1 MNPSRMPWFL
11 VVNDSAAVR
20 DAIRSFLEVHTPY
33 RLCGEANDSIV
44 AVEKARE
51 SNCDLILLNLSMPK
65 PTDGEA
71 ALALRSVL
79 PRVKIVGFS
88 TAGEELGAQT
98 LAEAGFDVVLSKRDG
113 LEKLTAT
120 VMALLP
126 APPEN

>member
-1 MNPSRMPWFL
+1 
-11 VVNDSAAVR
+11 VR

-33 RLCGEANDSIV
+33 RVCGEANDSIV

-65 PTDGEA
+65 PTDAEA

-88 TAGEELGAQT
+88 TAGEELGAQR
-98 LAEAGFDVVLSKRDG
+98 LAEAGFDAVLSKREG
-113 LEKLTAT
+113 LQKLAAT

>member
-1 MNPSRMPWFL
+1 
-11 VVNDSAAVR
+11 VR

-33 RLCGEANDSIV
+33 RVCGEADDSNV

-51 SNCDLILLNLSMPK
+51 SNCDLILLNLSIPK
-65 PTDGEA
+65 PTDAEA
-71 ALALRSVL
+71 ALALRNVL

-88 TAGEELGAQT
+88 TAGEELRAQT

-113 LEKLTAT
+113 LEKLAAT

-126 APPEN
+126 APREN